1 MKRLKEIEQAIIDS
15 KIVNAGQMECRIVD
29 SRPEPMNET
38 YADGRYALI
47 DVYEA
52 EITIENVSDHRFRL
66 FRLFIT
72 EHFRMSKDEEEKF
85 SLNTDPYD
93 DVTNIVEAQL
103 TLVDREFIIPDPEGE
118 IEIDGQ
124 RWTLGEPDT
133 ESVSFV

>member
-1 MKRLKEIEQAIIDS
+1 
-15 KIVNAGQMECRIVD
+15 
-29 SRPEPMNET
+29 
-38 YADGRYALI
+38 
-47 DVYEA
+47 
-52 EITIENVSDHRFRL
+52 
-66 FRLFIT
+66 
-72 EHFRMSKDEEEKF
+72 MSKDEEEKF